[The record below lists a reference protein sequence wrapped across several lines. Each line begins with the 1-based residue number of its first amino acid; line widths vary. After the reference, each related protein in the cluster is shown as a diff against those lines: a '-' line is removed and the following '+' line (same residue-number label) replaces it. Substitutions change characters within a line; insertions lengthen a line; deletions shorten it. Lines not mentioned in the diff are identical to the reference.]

1 VKKGKGLTI
10 AEEQRRLKDDFKAL
24 AEKDNS
30 DDELLVKK

>member
-1 VKKGKGLTI
+1 LTI
-10 AEEQRRLKDDFKAL
+10 AEEQRRLKDDFKAV